1 MVCNADAVTDG
12 GLPAY
17 WTIDHFSQAN
27 ARGPTQADIPA
38 LLRRVADTIEQLGP
52 VSVQDITF
60 GTEITED
67 GPWHRLSVYFHRET
81 E

>member
-1 MVCNADAVTDG
+1 MTHGA
-12 GLPAY
+12 LPAY
-17 WTIDHFSQAN
+17 WTIEHFSRAN
-27 ARGPTQADIPA
+27 PKGPTQADVPS
-38 LLRRVADTIEQLGP
+38 LLGRAADTIEQLGH

-67 GPWHRLSVYFHRET
+67 GPWHRLSVYLHRES

>member
-1 MVCNADAVTDG
+1 MTDG
-12 GLPAY
+12 ALPTY
-17 WTIDHFSQAN
+17 WTIEHFSQAN
-27 ARGPTQADIPA
+27 PKGPTQGDVQA
-38 LLRRVADTIEQLGP
+38 LLRRVADTIEGLGP

-67 GPWHRLSVYFHRET
+67 GPWHCLSVYFHRET